1 MASLQRRRPRFRPSL
16 FAQIVGLGVLSVALT
31 IAYFALISYR
41 LEYQAEEERFGLAL
55 DRIAATAALSID
67 GDEHRRI
74 RSNADA
80 QGPEF
85 KRVREHL
92 ERVRAANYLRFD
104 QIYTFHPISDS
115 ELRFAVMLHER
126 PFVGD
131 VYRVVP
137 ENVSVVMKVMQQRTA
152 MHTRLYR
159 DAHGTWVSAYA
170 PIFDR
175 QGQLAGILEVDY
187 TVDEFLQ
194 AVAKTARKITL
205 ISLIGLALSAAVSF
219 ALAHSV
225 GRALRKIRLGIQ
237 EIEKQNF
244 GHRIQLSRGDELG
257 LIATQINHMAATLA
271 ERYQMLKFLPQHT
284 IEAIARRA
292 LRGHAS
298 MSERRVG
305 AVFFSDIRGYTALSA
320 ENPDEKIVQML
331 NHYLSRQAEIIEQH
345 GGVID
350 KFMGDAVLALFQ
362 GDGAARRA
370 VAAALAIR
378 EAVERLNREAVF
390 LCPVHI
396 GIGISFGNIL
406 LGEIGSDLRR
416 ERTPV
421 GSVVNLASRL
431 GSRAGA
437 EEILISDSARQA
449 IGDDLQISA
458 SEAVVLKGFNDPQT
472 AHFVTGLRSAA
483 AVASSSTP
491 EKE

>member
-1 MASLQRRRPRFRPSL
+1 MASPQRRRLRLRPSL
-16 FAQIVGLGVLSVALT
+16 FVQIVGLGVLSVALT
-31 IAYFALISYR
+31 ITYFALISYR

-67 GDEHRRI
+67 GDDHRRI

-80 QGPEF
+80 QTPEF
-85 KRVREHL
+85 KRIREYL

-104 QIYTFHPISDS
+104 QIYTFHPVSDH

-131 VYRVVP
+131 AYHVVP
-137 ENVSVVMKVMQQRTA
+137 ENVSLLMKVLTQRTA

-175 QGQLAGILEVDY
+175 QGQIAGILEVDY

-194 AVAKTARKITL
+194 AVAKTARTITL
-205 ISLIGLALSAAVSF
+205 VSLIGLALVAAVSF

-225 GRALRKIRLGIQ
+225 GRALRKIRIGIK
-237 EIEKQNF
+237 ELEKQNF
-244 GHRIQLSRGDELG
+244 GYRIELDRGDELG
-257 LIATQINHMAATLA
+257 LMATQINHMAATLA
-271 ERYQMLKFLPQHT
+271 ERYQMLKYLPKHT

-292 LRGHAS
+292 LRGHS
-298 MSERRVG
+298 TLSERRAG
-305 AVFFSDIRGYTALSA
+305 AVFFSDIRGYTALSV
-320 ENPDEKIVQML
+320 ESSDEKIVQML

-350 KFMGDAVLALFQ
+350 KFMGDAVLALFYEE
-362 GDGAARRA
+362 DATRRA
-370 VAAALAIR
+370 VAAALDIR
-378 EAVERLNREAVF
+378 TAVEQLNRDAVF
-390 LCPVHI
+390 QCPVHI
-396 GIGISFGNIL
+396 GMGISFGQIL

-437 EEILISDSARQA
+437 EEILLSDAARQA
-449 IGDDLQISA
+449 IGDDLVVSA
-458 SEAVVLKGFNDPQT
+458 SEAVLLKGFNEPQT
-472 AHFVTGLRSAA
+472 AHFVQALRPRPIHSQ
-483 AVASSSTP
+483 
-491 EKE
+491 

>member
-1 MASLQRRRPRFRPSL
+1 MASPQRRRLRLRPSL

-31 IAYFALISYR
+31 IAYFALVSYR
-41 LEYQAEEERFGLAL
+41 LEYEAEEERFGLAL

-67 GDEHRRI
+67 GDAHRQI

-80 QGPEF
+80 QSPEF
-85 KRVREHL
+85 KRIRDYL
-92 ERVRAANYLRFD
+92 EQVRAANYLRFD
-104 QIYTFHPISDS
+104 QIYTFQPGSDKH
-115 ELRFAVMLHER
+115 LRFAVMLHDR

-131 VYRVVP
+131 AYHVVP
-137 ENVSVVMKVMQQRTA
+137 ENIAVVTAVQQQRVA

-159 DAHGTWVSAYA
+159 DAHGSWVSAYA

-187 TVDEFLQ
+187 TIDDFLGS
-194 AVAKTARKITL
+194 VKKKARTL
-205 ISLIGLALSAAVSF
+205 VLVSLIGLALVAAVSF

-237 EIEKQNF
+237 QVEKQNF
-244 GHRIQLSRGDELG
+244 DHRIDLDRDDELG
-257 LIATQINHMAATLA
+257 LMARQINHMAATLA
-271 ERYQMLKFLPQHT
+271 ERYQMLKYLPKHT

-292 LRGHAS
+292 KRGYLTQT
-298 MSERRVG
+298 ERQEG

-320 ENPDEKIVQML
+320 ETADEKIVQML
-331 NHYLSRQAEIIEQH
+331 NHYLSRQAEIVEQH

-350 KFMGDAVLALFQ
+350 KFMGDAVLALFF
-362 GDGAARRA
+362 GEGAARRA
-370 VAAALAIR
+370 VLAALAIR
-378 EAVERLNREAVF
+378 SAVEGLNRDAVF
-390 LCPVHI
+390 QCPVHI
-396 GIGISFGNIL
+396 GIGISFGKVL

-437 EEILISDSARQA
+437 EEILISDAARVA
-449 IGDDLQISA
+449 VGDDLQISA
-458 SEAVVLKGFNDPQT
+458 SEAVTLKGFMEPQS
-472 AHFVTGLRSAA
+472 AHFVADLRRG
-483 AVASSSTP
+483 
-491 EKE
+491 

>member
-1 MASLQRRRPRFRPSL
+1 M
-16 FAQIVGLGVLSVALT
+16 LSVALT

-41 LEYQAEEERFGLAL
+41 LEYEAEEERFGMAL

-80 QGPEF
+80 QSPEF
-85 KRVREHL
+85 KRIRDFL
-92 ERVRAANYLRFD
+92 DRVRAANYLRFD
-104 QIYTFHPISDS
+104 QIYTFQPISDH

-131 VYRVVP
+131 AYHVVP
-137 ENVSVVMKVMQQRTA
+137 ENVTVLTKVMQQRVA

-175 QGQLAGILEVDY
+175 KGQLAGILEVDY
-187 TVDEFLQ
+187 TVDEFIQ
-194 AVAKTARKITL
+194 AVAKTARTITL

-225 GRALRKIRLGIQ
+225 GRALRKIRLGIK
-237 EIEKQNF
+237 ELEAQNF
-244 GHRIQLSRGDELG
+244 GHRIQLNRDDELG
-257 LIATQINHMAATLA
+257 LMATQINNMAATLA
-271 ERYQMLKFLPQHT
+271 ERYQMLKYLPQHT

-292 LRGHAS
+292 LRGYATQ
-298 MSERRVG
+298 SERRQG

-345 GGVID
+345 DGVID
-350 KFMGDAVLALFQ
+350 KFMGDAVLALFYGQ
-362 GDGAARRA
+362 DAARRA
-370 VAAALAIR
+370 VAAAVAIR
-378 EAVERLNREAVF
+378 QAVEQLNRDAVF
-390 LCPVHI
+390 QCPVHI
-396 GIGISFGNIL
+396 GIGISFGQVL

-437 EEILISDSARQA
+437 EEILISDTARQS
-449 IGDDLQISA
+449 IGDDLQVSA
-458 SEAVVLKGFNDPQT
+458 SEAVALKGFNEPQT
-472 AHFVTGLRSAA
+472 AHFVIGLRPTSEAASQPPDSARP
-483 AVASSSTP
+483 AS
-491 EKE
+491 